1 MNRPPLLVL
10 VGPTG
15 VGKTAVAVRLARQ
28 IAMEVVGAD
37 SRQVYRGMDI
47 GTGKPTAE
55 ERAAVP
61 HHLIDVVDPRERYH
75 AARFRADALAAIA
88 AVQGRGRLPVVVGGT
103 GLYVRALLR
112 GLAPA
117 PPADPGLRATLEGF
131 AAEHGAPALH
141 ARLAVV
147 APDAARRLHPNDRV
161 RVVRALEVHAGAGA
175 VTHDTGAGDWAAA
188 DGAWRL
194 VMIGL
199 GRARPALNAAL
210 AERAR
215 AMLARGMMDEVRRL
229 LEAGHETARPPMDG
243 IGYRQL
249 ALALQSRMTV
259 EFSPAPASIEPSG
272 LHARAN
278 TPSLGSGGMIDWR
291 SVPSSTRHNLMVR
304 SPLAVA
310 SIWLSG
316 LHAMAKTG
324 PVWFRRTLKGC
335 WSPSS

>member
-1 MNRPPLLVL
+1 VAHVVSRPPLLVL

-15 VGKTAVAVRLARQ
+15 VGKTAVAVQLARQ
-28 IAMEVVGAD
+28 IAMEVIGAD

-55 ERAAVP
+55 ERAAVR
-61 HHLIDVVDPRERYH
+61 HHLVDVVDPDERYH

-88 AVQGRGRLPVVVGGT
+88 AVQGRAHLPVVVGGT

-112 GLAPA
+112 GLVAA

-131 AAEHGAPALH
+131 AVEHGAAALH
-141 ARLAVV
+141 ARLAAV

-161 RVVRALEVHAGAGA
+161 RVVRALEVHAGA
-175 VTHDTGAGDWAAA
+175 VTRDTGVGDWTDT

-194 VMIGL
+194 AMIGL

-229 LEAGHETARPPMDG
+229 LEAGHEEARPPMDG

-249 ALALQSRMTV
+249 ALAVRGRMTV
-259 EFSPAPASIEPSG
+259 EEALRLMIRDTTRYAKRQMTWFQREPEIRWLDVDEAGGVEGTAEAVRKHITRERLIE
-272 LHARAN
+272 
-278 TPSLGSGGMIDWR
+278 
-291 SVPSSTRHNLMVR
+291 
-304 SPLAVA
+304 
-310 SIWLSG
+310 
-316 LHAMAKTG
+316 
-324 PVWFRRTLKGC
+324 
-335 WSPSS
+335 